1 MRKPTTRFGMTNS
14 LYHASLVR
22 DGYSPFSYSS
32 LFSIIKGGILMN
44 YSIILNR
51 HAGNGNAEKAWATI
65 KPLLDQQQIDYHME
79 TTKYPNHGEY
89 LASQIA
95 QSHSAASSIV
105 IAIGG
110 DGTLHQVVNGL
121 MKTAKQLDKAPLP
134 VGYIPAG
141 TGNDFARAYGIS
153 LHPHQALNQI
163 LTANKSQFINIGHYH
178 EAIRGED
185 GYFLNNLGIGFDA
198 AIVSRANTFK
208 SRHKKNHIGRFTYL
222 QKAIG
227 VMYDQEPFTL
237 MIQQDR
243 KRFIFPKAYI
253 AIASNHPFIGGG
265 FRVAPHASLTKPSLE
280 LVVAERKNWPLTTWQ
295 LLQLTR
301 GKLDQS
307 RFAHHFQGNNLHITT
322 TSLEFSQTDGE
333 EMGNRFIDIAL
344 NITQYPIWQTR
355 K

>member
-1 MRKPTTRFGMTNS
+1 
-14 LYHASLVR
+14 
-22 DGYSPFSYSS
+22 
-32 LFSIIKGGILMN
+32 MN

-51 HAGNGNAEKAWATI
+51 HAGNGNAEKAWSTI
-65 KPLLDQQQIDYHME
+65 KPYLDQQQIDYHFE

-89 LASQIA
+89 LAKQIA
-95 QSHSAASSIV
+95 QSHSAESTVV

-121 MKTAKQLDKAPLP
+121 MKAAKHLGKTPLA

-141 TGNDFARAYGIS
+141 TGNDFARGYGIS
-153 LHPHQALNQI
+153 LHPHTALNQI
-163 LTANKSQFINIGHYH
+163 LTADKPQMINIGHYH

-185 GYFLNNLGIGFDA
+185 GYFLNNIGIGFDA

-208 SRHKKNHIGRFTYL
+208 IRHKKNHIGRFTYL
-222 QKAIG
+222 QKALG
-227 VMYDQEPFTL
+227 VMYDQEPFAI
-237 MIQQDR
+237 MIQCGHE
-243 KRFIFPKAYI
+243 RFIFPKAYI

-265 FRVAPHASLTKPSLE
+265 FRVAPHASLAKPSFE
-280 LVVAERKNWPLTTWQ
+280 LVVAERKNWPMTTWQ
-295 LLQLTR
+295 LLQLAR

-307 RFAHHFQGNNLHITT
+307 KFAHHFQGDNLHITT

-344 NITQYPIWQTR
+344 DVTQYPIWQTR
-355 K
+355 ES